1 MDLIYGM
8 VSMVKDIKQSDR
20 EFRNIN
26 FQIKYTIQK
35 ALLLLKKVSVDDPNI
50 SFIIENL
57 NRRVSEAESI
67 SKRLDELLNAESIA
81 M

>member
-1 MDLIYGM
+1 MDIIYGM

-35 ALLLLKKVSVDDPNI
+35 ALLLLKKISVDDPNI
-50 SFIIENL
+50 AFMIENL
-57 NRRVSEAESI
+57 HRRVSEAEGI
-67 SKRLDELLNAESIA
+67 SRRLDELLNAESIA